1 MIRRPPR
8 STRTDTLFPYTTLFR
23 SPCSSSRCCTTRCS
37 PAGFHDTRPPR
48 RECTQRTHFPPR
60 RRRPGRSD
68 ASACGRDD
76 FPRQERHMSIDS
88 PIRISLEQ
96 DGDYAFRVQFHDT
109 DLLPLLTDDSDR
121 KSKEH
126 TSELQS
132 LMRIS
137 YAVFCVKKKKY
148 NRQNNIQK

>member
-1 MIRRPPR
+1 MRI
-8 STRTDTLFPYTTLFR
+8 SDW
-23 SPCSSSRCCTTRCS
+23 SSDVCSS
-37 PAGFHDTRPPR
+37 DL

-96 DGDYAFRVQFHDT
+96 DGAYAFRVQLHDT
-109 DLLPLLTDDSDR
+109 DLLPHLTDEPPTLGRDLRPNHSRMLLT
-121 KSKEH
+121 
-126 TSELQS
+126 TSANCLDPS
-132 LMRIS
+132 TL
-137 YAVFCVKKKKY
+137 Y
-148 NRQNNIQK
+148 

>member
-1 MIRRPPR
+1 MRI
-8 STRTDTLFPYTTLFR
+8 SDW
-23 SPCSSSRCCTTRCS
+23 SSDVCSS
-37 PAGFHDTRPPR
+37 DL

-109 DLLPLLTDDSDR
+109 DLLPLLTDESPPLGQDLGPNPSR
-121 KSKEH
+121 MLLAAVANCLVASLR
-126 TSELQS
+126 SEEPRLNSSHQ
-132 LMRIS
+132 
-137 YAVFCVKKKKY
+137 
-148 NRQNNIQK
+148 